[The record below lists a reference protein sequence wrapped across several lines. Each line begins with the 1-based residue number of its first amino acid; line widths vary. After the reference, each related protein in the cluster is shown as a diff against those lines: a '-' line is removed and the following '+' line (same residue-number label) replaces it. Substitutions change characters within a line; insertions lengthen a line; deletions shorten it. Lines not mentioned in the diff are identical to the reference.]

1 MVAIADKINTSNH
14 GGTNKIKEEHNHQTA
29 RIIQWLGGERA
40 VDVPAEFDVS
50 SPTKEDFVDHHIVAS
65 KVECIELLRLKPLN
79 KQLPTAF
86 ERDSLLR
93 RSSRRGSS
101 HLSRSSPDAQTSDEA
116 YCTLSTH
123 RGGIQKKKN
132 IHDNDLIRT
141 DSSSRSSSLST
152 SAHHCA
158 SSPIL
163 TISIDDIYTT
173 LDRTQQILNMDDD
186 QIKEDIGRLREIAQ
200 QGPLQQSLHIL
211 PIVTQA
217 TGCSMDL
224 FHEII
229 MNNNDGERDFK
240 DIVDDFIGLIEKKLI
255 DTEIQMFDE
264 NATRSSSPSLFDMLN
279 DLKTCLSLLRRT
291 EIQSLFKTFDN
302 ILKLRLYPPALPD
315 TDEQM
320 THHDE
325 NIEMKLNNSET
336 TEELLKLSQ
345 YAIDELKIVKIE
357 KNHEPLGLTI
367 SRSDSGTIHIARIVV
382 GGIAANT
389 QLFQIND
396 RILEIND
403 ESITGRSLDYVCS
416 LMSTTTGLIKF
427 LLAPP
432 LYSGSIHNNQIS
444 YQTFYVRALYA
455 YDPYNDPLLP
465 CKELGLMF
473 QRGDILRI
481 VAREE
486 NFLKSHESSVS
497 WWQAYR
503 ENSTET
509 DTDPC
514 LAGLVPSDGLQQK
527 RTALIKAVSDE
538 TESISSR
545 TSTSIFCQKN
555 RKKKKHELCLPC
567 VPKKER
573 KILHPVYNNASFL
586 REIDD
591 HETPTIRPSINH
603 FSLTDTRQIGEEQP
617 STSSPPS
624 QTNEAFINDNKD
636 MTPDLSILDTFRFYE
651 PVFHLDLSTHQM
663 TRPIVLL
670 GAPNVGRH
678 ELRRRL
684 LQTEPNLFDV
694 AIPHTTRTRRLHEIT
709 DIDYHF
715 VSETDFLSKVANHAF
730 VEFGQYDRDL
740 YGTSID
746 DIRHVVSA
754 KQKICILNLNPDA
767 IRTFYKTDLYP
778 FIICIA
784 APSFERLKRLEL
796 DRRDHLTDND
806 YREIIRQS
814 RSIERHHYLLF
825 DSILINNDLERTYT
839 ELRELIVRIQHDDQ
853 QWVRAC
859 YRRT

>member
-1 MVAIADKINTSNH
+1 MVAIADKINSNSH
-14 GGTNKIKEEHNHQTA
+14 HGTNKLKEEHNPQTA

-50 SPTKEDFVDHHIVAS
+50 SPTKEDFVDHHIIAS

-79 KQLPTAF
+79 KQLTATF
-86 ERDSLLR
+86 ERGSLLR

-123 RGGIQKKKN
+123 RGGIQKTKN
-132 IHDNDLIRT
+132 ANDHDLTRT
-141 DSSSRSSSLST
+141 ESSSRSSSLST

-158 SSPIL
+158 SSPVL
-163 TISIDDIYTT
+163 TVSIDDIYTT
-173 LDRTQQILNMDDD
+173 LDRTQQILNMEDE

-200 QGPLQQSLHIL
+200 QGSLQQSLHLL
-211 PIVTQA
+211 PLVTQA
-217 TGCSMDL
+217 TGCSIDL
-224 FHEII
+224 FQEILL
-229 MNNNDGERDFK
+229 DGDHGEREFK
-240 DIVDDFIGLIEKKLI
+240 DLIDQFRELIEKKLT
-255 DTEIQMFDE
+255 DAEFQMFDG
-264 NATRSSSPSLFDMLN
+264 NTIRASSPSLFDMLN
-279 DLKTCLSLLRRT
+279 DLKTCLGLLRRT
-291 EIQSLFKTFDN
+291 EMQSFLTTFDN

-315 TDEQM
+315 ADEQV
-320 THHDE
+320 THNDE
-325 NIEMKLNNSET
+325 NIELKLNNSET

-367 SRSDSGTIHIARIVV
+367 SRSDSGSIHVARIVV

-403 ESITGRSLDYVCS
+403 EPITGRSLDYVCS
-416 LMSTTTGLIKF
+416 LMSNTTGMIKF

-432 LYSGSIHNNQIS
+432 LYSGSMHNNQIS
-444 YQTFYVRALYA
+444 YQTFHVRALYA

-465 CKELGLMF
+465 CKELGLLF

-486 NFLKSHESSVS
+486 NFLKNHESSVG

-503 ENSTET
+503 EDSSET

-514 LAGLVPSDGLQQK
+514 LAGLIPSDALQQK
-527 RTALIKAVSDE
+527 RTALIKAVSDD
-538 TESISSR
+538 TESMCSG

-555 RKKKKHELCLPC
+555 RKKKKNEFCLTC
-567 VPKKER
+567 LPKKER
-573 KILHPVYNNASFL
+573 KVLHPAYNNASFL
-586 REIDD
+586 HEIDD
-591 HETPTIRPSINH
+591 HEAPTIRTSINH

-617 STSSPPS
+617 STSS
-624 QTNEAFINDNKD
+624 QTTGTFANDNKD
-636 MTPDLSILDTFRFYE
+636 MTLDSSILNTFRFYE
-651 PVFHLDLSTHQM
+651 PVFRLDLSTQKV

-678 ELRRRL
+678 ELRRLL

-694 AIPHTTRTRRLHEIT
+694 AIPHTTRARRPHEIADT
-709 DIDYHF
+709 DYHF
-715 VSETDFLSKVANHAF
+715 VSEADFLAQVANHSF

-740 YGTSID
+740 YGTSIE
-746 DIRHVVSA
+746 DIRRVVST

-784 APSFERLKRLEL
+784 APSFERLKRLNL
-796 DRRDHLTDND
+796 DRRSHLTDND

-825 DSILINNDLERTYT
+825 DHILINNDLERTYT
-839 ELRELIVRIQHDDQ
+839 ELRELIIRIQHDDQ

-859 YRRT
+859 YRRS